1 MGKCPARDTMSSV
14 VIAATEQMLSRTGES
29 CAHFATTRL
38 IPALEIQG
46 LINTG
51 TEGVTAES
59 YTRWR
64 NRSIKQTERVM
75 CGDVRMPADWLITWA
90 ASLPEPFRSE
100 CRIKMAALQG
110 LVFIQVPRY
119 TRRSASSVDAELDAI
134 TMKFGDMLAHA
145 EPAHDGVYDNK
156 DCRTAVQ
163 ALQNRLFELAALVKR
178 EINNIEAATG
188 IAPEALMLGRNSPLL
203 EVSDA
208 AV

>member
-14 VIAATEQMLSRTGES
+14 VIEATEQMLSRTGES

-90 ASLPEPFRSE
+90 AALPEPSAANAESRWLL
-100 CRIKMAALQG
+100 CRG
-110 LVFIQVPRY
+110 
-119 TRRSASSVDAELDAI
+119 
-134 TMKFGDMLAHA
+134 
-145 EPAHDGVYDNK
+145 
-156 DCRTAVQ
+156 
-163 ALQNRLFELAALVKR
+163 
-178 EINNIEAATG
+178 
-188 IAPEALMLGRNSPLL
+188 
-203 EVSDA
+203 
-208 AV
+208 